1 MNGILMAALAT
12 LTLIQQTDTT
22 FAASD
27 ARKLELSTP
36 AGRIVVNGWDRP
48 DVRLH
53 AEHSSRTYVEIRRSR
68 DGSLIRAEAEARR
81 GPATIVDYEVWVPRA
96 LALEIDADMS
106 DVTIEGVD
114 GDVEVDVTR
123 GDVSL
128 RGGSGS
134 VKVSSVTGKILLE
147 ATEGR
152 IEAETAAD
160 EIRLVDVAGEVVAES
175 AGGDIIL
182 QGARAS
188 AVDVGSV
195 GGRIYYDGDFQPG
208 GTYFIG
214 SHGGSVTIVVPEGTA
229 ATFSISTVHGLIV
242 SRLGEQPDELEGGTR
257 HRFDMGGGGP
267 LVEAETFGGR
277 ISLVRPGAA
286 GSGIPERRPRG
297 GNEDVLSHV
306 PWGLPGLVEAVP
318 GVVAA
323 AVTRALTEL
332 RIEVDVEP
340 SATIR
345 R

>member
-1 MNGILMAALAT
+1 MNGVLIAALAT
-12 LTLIQQTDTT
+12 LSMVQQTDTT
-22 FAASD
+22 FGASD
-27 ARKLELSTP
+27 ARKLELKTP
-36 AGRIVVNGWDRP
+36 AGRIVVNGWDRS
-48 DVRLH
+48 DVRVH

-81 GPATIVDYEVWVPRA
+81 GPATIVDYEVWMPRA

-134 VKVSSVTGKILLE
+134 VNVSSVTGKILVE
-147 ATEGR
+147 ATGGR
-152 IEAETAAD
+152 IDAETAAD

-182 QGARAS
+182 EGSRAS
-188 AVDVGSV
+188 SVDVGSV

-208 GTYFIG
+208 GTYFFG

-229 ATFSISTVHGLIV
+229 ATFSVSTVHGSIV
-242 SRLGEQPDELEGGTR
+242 SRLGEQPDELERGTR
-257 HRFDMGGGGP
+257 HRFDIGGGGP

-277 ISLVRPGAA
+277 ISLVRPGATE
-286 GSGIPERRPRG
+286 SRVPERRPRG
-297 GNEDVLSHV
+297 RDEDPFPAALA
-306 PWGLPGLVEAVP
+306 GLPSLVEAVP
-318 GVVAA
+318 GIVVAA
-323 AVTRALTEL
+323 VAHALAGLE
-332 RIEVDVEP
+332 IEVDTDVT
-340 SATIR
+340 ATIR